1 MEKTILISGSS
12 DIGESILKRLPK
24 NSKIISTYNNS
35 APKIKRI
42 NLVHTK
48 VDMQKINQIDIF
60 AKKNYLNNW
69 TNLILLPATQLPIG
83 TAEEVDPSEWLKSIN
98 LNFTHQIYLLL
109 KLLKKRSKKNFKRII
124 LWSGTGSNNAPKY
137 YSAYT
142 VSKIAL
148 TKITELFDAELND
161 CVFSVIGPG
170 WVKTKI
176 HNETLQNKFNAK
188 ENYYATKQ
196 HFKKNIFNSMSSVVN
211 CVFTLMKM
219 SKEAVGGR
227 NFSVQYDKWN
237 EKGFEDFLKSDENIY
252 KLRRDFNSFSG
263 NDVVFKLDDLL
274 NFFYEN
280 KNLQNPSSKIYQT
293 FKKILKIKI
302 QKNFFKTKV
311 ELLDLDFIFP
321 YIEMGNI
328 NSTHLFGIDELFLF
342 KFYQRNKDKYKKVCD
357 IGSNIGLHSLILYKL
372 GYEVQSYEPDP
383 NHVKI
388 AQKIFKKNNCKI
400 NLINKA
406 VSNKN
411 GKANFTRILGNTTGS
426 FIGNK
431 KKAYGK
437 LKKFKVNLENA
448 RNLVGK
454 FDLYKIDAE
463 GSEIDILRCFR
474 SKDFRN
480 SDFVME
486 ISTEQNAKELWK
498 YFKNLKIYSQKN
510 SWKRVSKP
518 EHIPTSHLG
527 GSIIISQKNRW
538 WD

>member
-176 HNETLQNKFNAK
+176 HNETLQNKFNAR

-227 NFSVQYDKWN
+227 NFSAVYDPWEKN
-237 EKGFEDFLKSDENIY
+237 EMSKISNDKNAF
-252 KLRRDFNSFSG
+252 KLRRNR
-263 NDVVFKLDDLL
+263 ND
-274 NFFYEN
+274 
-280 KNLQNPSSKIYQT
+280 
-293 FKKILKIKI
+293 
-302 QKNFFKTKV
+302 FFK
-311 ELLDLDFIFP
+311 
-321 YIEMGNI
+321 
-328 NSTHLFGIDELFLF
+328 
-342 KFYQRNKDKYKKVCD
+342 
-357 IGSNIGLHSLILYKL
+357 
-372 GYEVQSYEPDP
+372 
-383 NHVKI
+383 
-388 AQKIFKKNNCKI
+388 
-400 NLINKA
+400 
-406 VSNKN
+406 
-411 GKANFTRILGNTTGS
+411 
-426 FIGNK
+426 
-431 KKAYGK
+431 
-437 LKKFKVNLENA
+437 
-448 RNLVGK
+448 
-454 FDLYKIDAE
+454 
-463 GSEIDILRCFR
+463 
-474 SKDFRN
+474 
-480 SDFVME
+480 
-486 ISTEQNAKELWK
+486 
-498 YFKNLKIYSQKN
+498 
-510 SWKRVSKP
+510 
-518 EHIPTSHLG
+518 
-527 GSIIISQKNRW
+527 
-538 WD
+538 